1 MAHAYRLLTNG
12 LLMSF
17 MALSLISCGGGGSG
31 DTAEVEPTPT
41 APSISVT
48 DASATDVATEVS
60 TTILLS
66 QASAETV
73 TVDYQTV
80 DGSAL
85 AGVDY
90 TATSG
95 TASFAPGTLS
105 ATVSIALI
113 ATRDTTDTKMFHL
126 GLSNPANATVL
137 DDTAVLTLANATDS
151 ALFANPTYSPTWG
164 NIGVFTTPETCKSCH
179 TGTTTV
185 MNFNT
190 KDISPSTSRKHS
202 TMAHALNDPYYNA
215 VVEEETHIFPDK
227 KVFIE
232 DTCLRCHSPMAY
244 THAHSNPALLTPDP
258 SGILAEG
265 GYSMA
270 DAMNDPHA
278 RDGVSCTACHQ
289 IQDVNLGDITS
300 MSGHYTLNSEADR
313 DTNNKLAINGPFSA
327 FGQAMQN
334 NTQYQPTAGA
344 HIRESKLCAS
354 CHNLYTPTLDLA
366 GNPEMIT
373 NHAGDQENA
382 QFPEQTPYWEWLNS
396 AFSNATTGRTCQSCH
411 MSEPAPDYST
421 PITTTPSSAP
431 SRTPFGQ
438 HEMVGSNEYL
448 LELLKKYSE
457 TLGIASSTTTAG
469 FETKQAE
476 TRAIL
481 ATAST
486 LTIGATNISTT
497 TLADDTLNI
506 PVSITNHTGHKLP
519 TSYPSRRLWL
529 HTKVTDTSSDT
540 VIFESGAADASGRIA
555 KDDNFTHYRCLSIE
569 KDHSTFDYTTC
580 FEPHYDVI
588 TDESQVQIYE
598 AVLGDVNTDITHVL
612 LHARKYKKDN
622 RILPVGFTIAGQHLN
637 PVDPS
642 FYDDGIFGLAESD
655 ANFTSGIEAGEP
667 GSDGIDSMT
676 YQVPIATVGPFTIEV
691 ELLYQTIKPSFV
703 ESMHA
708 DDPEHGI
715 VGDSHVRRFKA
726 MYQETPH
733 IPASLATAI
742 ATHP

>member
-1 MAHAYRLLTNG
+1 
-12 LLMSF
+12 MSF
-17 MALSLISCGGGGSG
+17 ISLSLIACGGGGGSS
-31 DTAEVEPTPT
+31 DTPVTPT
-41 APSISVT
+41 LPTISVADSSAT
-48 DASATDVATEVS
+48 NVETQINVIISLSKASAK
-60 TTILLS
+60 
-66 QASAETV
+66 TV

-85 AGVDY
+85 AGIDY
-90 TATSG
+90 TASSG
-95 TASFAPGTLS
+95 TASFAPGMLS
-105 ATVSIALI
+105 ATVSIMLI

-126 GLSNPANATVL
+126 GLSNPNNATVL
-137 DDTAVLTLANATDS
+137 DDTAVLTLANAIDS

-190 KDISPSTSRKHS
+190 KDISPSTLRKHS
-202 TMAHALNDPYYNA
+202 TMAHALNDPYFTA
-215 VVEEETHIFPDK
+215 VVEEESHVFPDK

-244 THAHSNPALLTPDP
+244 THAHSIPTLLTPDT

-289 IQDVNLGDITS
+289 IKDINLGDIAS

-313 DTNNKLAINGPFSA
+313 DSNSKLPINGPFSNPA
-327 FGQAMQN
+327 GQAMQN
-334 NTQYQPTAGA
+334 NTQYQPILGA

-366 GNPEMIT
+366 GNPVMIT
-373 NHAGDQENA
+373 NHDGNLENA

-396 AFSNATTGRTCQSCH
+396 AFSNATTGKTCQSCH

-421 PITTTPSSAP
+421 PIATRPSNAP
-431 SRTPFGQ
+431 SRMPFGQ
-438 HEMVGSNEYL
+438 HEMVGSNVYL

-457 TLGIASSTTTAG
+457 TLGIASSTTTVG
-469 FETKQAE
+469 FETKQTE

-486 LTIGATNISTT
+486 LTIGATSKT
-497 TLADDTLNI
+497 DDTLSI
-506 PVSITNHTGHKLP
+506 PVTIANHTGHKLP

-529 HTKVTDTSSDT
+529 HTKVTDESTNS
-540 VIFESGAADASGRIA
+540 VIFESGAVDVNGRIA
-555 KDDNFTHYRCLSIE
+555 KDDAFTNDKCLKIE
-569 KDHSTFDYTTC
+569 KDDATFDYSTC
-580 FEPHYDVI
+580 YEPHHDVI
-588 TDESQVQIYE
+588 NSENQVQIYE
-598 AVLGDVNTDITHVL
+598 AILGDVNTDITHVL
-612 LHARKYKKDN
+612 LHARQYKKDN
-622 RILPVGFTIAGQHLN
+622 RILPVGFTLAGQHLN
-637 PVDPS
+637 PVDT
-642 FYDDGIFGLAESD
+642 FYDDGIFGLAEND
-655 ANFTSGIEAGEP
+655 VNFISGISAG
-667 GSDGIDSMT
+667 GSDGMDT
-676 YQVPIATVGPFTIEV
+676 VNYQVPITTTGPFTIDV
-691 ELLYQTIKPSFV
+691 ELLYQTMKPSFV

-726 MYQETPH
+726 MYLETPQ
-733 IPASLATAI
+733 IPERLATATAI
-742 ATHP
+742 HP

>member
-1 MAHAYRLLTNG
+1 MTRLARMTTLWS
-12 LLMSF
+12 LIVFIS
-17 MALSLISCGGGGSG
+17 LSLLGCGGGGS
-31 DTAEVEPTPT
+31 DAAAPPATATPPT
-41 APSISVT
+41 ISVN
-48 DASATDVATEVS
+48 DASATDVATQIN

-66 QASAETV
+66 KASTETV
-73 TVDYQTV
+73 TVKYQTL
-80 DGSAL
+80 DGTAL
-85 AGVDY
+85 AGTDY
-90 TATSG
+90 TTNSG
-95 TASFAPGTLS
+95 TISFAPGTLS

-126 GLSNPANATVL
+126 ALNTPTNATIS
-137 DDTAVLTLANATDS
+137 DETAILTLANATDS
-151 ALFANPTYSPTWG
+151 ALFANPTYTPIWG

-179 TGTTTV
+179 TGTATV
-185 MNFNT
+185 MNYNT

-202 TMAHALNDPYYNA
+202 TMAHALNDPYFNA

-244 THAHSNPALLTPDP
+244 THAHSNPTLLTPDP
-258 SGILAEG
+258 SGILVDG
-265 GYSMA
+265 GYPMA

-289 IQDVNLGDITS
+289 IKDVNLGDITS

-313 DTNNKLAINGPFSA
+313 DSNGKLAINGPFNA

-334 NTQYQPTAGA
+334 NTQYQPTISA
-344 HIRESKLCAS
+344 HIRESGLCAS

-373 NHAGDQENA
+373 NHVGAQENA

-396 AFSNATTGRTCQSCH
+396 SFSNPTTGKTCQSCH
-411 MSEPAPDYST
+411 MSEPVPGYAT
-421 PITTTPSSAP
+421 KITTRPAGAP

-438 HEMVGSNEYL
+438 HAMVGSNEYL

-486 LTIGATNISTT
+486 LTIGTITNSPTI
-497 TLADDTLNI
+497 LNI

-529 HTKVTDTSSDT
+529 HTTVTDIGSSNT
-540 VIFESGAADASGRIA
+540 IVFESGAADANGRIA
-555 KDDNFTHYRCLSIE
+555 KDDAFTNYKCLKIE
-569 KDHSTFDYTTC
+569 KDDLTFDYETC

-588 TDESQVQIYE
+588 SDASQVQIYE
-598 AVLGDVNTDITHVL
+598 AVLGDVNQDITHVL

-637 PVDPS
+637 PVDPD
-642 FYDDGIFGLAESD
+642 FYDDGIFGLAETD
-655 ANFTSGIEAGEP
+655 TDFTSGINAG
-667 GSDGIDSMT
+667 GSDGMDTVT
-676 YQVPIATVGPFTIEV
+676 YQVPITTPGPFTIKV

-708 DDPEHGI
+708 DDPAHGI

-733 IPASLATAI
+733 IPASLATAT